1 MPTQW
6 CLNSQVE
13 VNVRGSIQVSMHKM
27 LRWEKKGPYDT
38 MKFLFKKYWEQDSRL
53 LQSSFLQHL
62 HVELYIYT
70 YTCTIKTNY
79 MYHT

>member
-1 MPTQW
+1 
-6 CLNSQVE
+6 
-13 VNVRGSIQVSMHKM
+13 
-27 LRWEKKGPYDT
+27 

>member
-1 MPTQW
+1 MT
-6 CLNSQVE
+6 VE

-62 HVELYIYT
+62 HVELYIIHLHLY
-70 YTCTIKTNY
+70 Y
-79 MYHT
+79 